1 MLAFAGDLRRKGL
14 VRLSVE
20 HVGYHAY
27 NLVVFML
34 FLSLID
40 IETDIS
46 SVPSSTSTIH
56 HPPSTIL
63 AYLDTNAHVVE
74 TVWVARMGV
83 GSIYIYIQLIPL
95 AGVETDC

>member
-27 NLVVFML
+27 NFVGFML
-34 FLSLID
+34 FLSLVD

-46 SVPSSTSTIH
+46 SVPSSTSSIH
-56 HPPSTIL
+56 HPPFTIL

-83 GSIYIYIQLIPL
+83 GSIYI
-95 AGVETDC
+95 ETDI

>member
-1 MLAFAGDLRRKGL
+1 MVAFAGDLRRKGL
-14 VRLSVE
+14 VRFSVE

-27 NLVVFML
+27 NFVGFML
-34 FLSLID
+34 LLNLVD

-46 SVPSSTSTIH
+46 SVLSSPSTIH

-83 GSIYIYIQLIPL
+83 FAAETLTSTIGFYSRE
-95 AGVETDC
+95 GV